1 MHIDNHETIC
11 LIHSPDLTM
20 LNYHDDLLIR
30 TAFNS
35 KLSQHLKPFIK
46 NNENI
51 FTHRTWTTCLI
62 NTLKLNKTLITLSNS
77 ELLCIHMEWLSDSIP
92 LWYRTHQWKDRLNSS
107 L

>member
-1 MHIDNHETIC
+1 MQINNHETIC

-46 NNENI
+46 
-51 FTHRTWTTCLI
+51 
-62 NTLKLNKTLITLSNS
+62 K
-77 ELLCIHMEWLSDSIP
+77 
-92 LWYRTHQWKDRLNSS
+92 
-107 L
+107 